1 MLNSEDFKVY
11 FNGVETR
18 NEDLNY
24 YAFAI
29 DMTTMKIVPCQF
41 LACSRCLFNGSKLRF
56 TTCVAARVSYLYSVM
71 KGESADEI

>member
-18 NEDLNY
+18 NEDLNN

-29 DMTTMKIVPCQF
+29 DTATMRIIPCQF
-41 LACSRCLFNGSKLRF
+41 FN
-56 TTCVAARVSYLYSVM
+56 V
-71 KGESADEI
+71 